1 MADPTV
7 LSDPKSRISEGVL
20 PAISGYE
27 LLREKGRGP
36 KAVVYKARRVFEND
50 TVAVKL
56 FHRGVCDRTLAAKL
70 EAGIQKTADL
80 AHPGLIRALGFGSDN
95 GHSFLV
101 MEYASGESLSNFLFR
116 QQQFP
121 PAKALSVILHFAR
134 TLKFCADKNFF
145 HGRLHPGR
153 VILGRNTARIA
164 GVGMG
169 ERPEHAA
176 WSVQHSHF
184 FEPLVYTA
192 PEAMP
197 TKTYPENNIA
207 AVDIYSL
214 GAILFHVLTCTVPF
228 KGSDE
233 ASLEAE
239 RRNMKGA
246 LEWPGDSRSAYVPEI
261 VALIETMLS
270 ADPAKRPTYDSL
282 IQSLSKLQA
291 DAQKSNADSWHPS
304 ESVAPIAASSHGGLN
319 AIFAD
324 PGKMTGAPTQI
335 GKTAKTNGAAASSAA
350 PLATTVLQPDSKRAD
365 PSRPSRRTPIVVP
378 KRSGWDVFFSTLLI
392 CMTATVFLCVAY
404 VTAQPYLPEKYQFF
418 KKLAAKPSEANAQN
432 GSAGN
437 AATKP
442 GTTDAGAAKVV
453 QEPAVDPT
461 EELIAQ
467 RQLEKIREMLRSGEI
482 KASPGVVKTL
492 RAIAER
498 AGKTSQT
505 AINALIQAGN
515 IEDQLANAKQP
526 DAPPAPAPKVENP
539 APKTETPAPKTEAAK
554 APPVPEKPPENVVPP
569 KPPDTPKALNAFA
582 STVAQSRTQL
592 KYFGYPKAKEFV
604 EQFAVKGDAEQ
615 KRNAADFQTLVNYE
629 EGLYERC
636 RAKLL
641 DQIKK
646 HPKHESP
653 LQLFPRKDD
662 PVGDDI
668 IDFDDKGLH
677 ILVKGGANKGVKIT
691 PWDKFPAGQV
701 LNLLLPLS
709 TQNSLDDQLGIAVFA
724 FNRGLQ
730 VESAGAL
737 GKAEQLPNGKEKAT
751 AIGDLFTKITRALDA
766 P

>member
-1 MADPTV
+1 MAEQATLPHAV
-7 LSDPKSRISEGVL
+7 ARVSDAALPK
-20 PAISGYE
+20 ISGYE

-56 FHRGVCDRTLAAKL
+56 FHRGVCDRTMAAKL
-70 EAGIQKTADL
+70 EAGVQKTAEL
-80 AHPGLIRALGFGSDN
+80 VHPGLIRSLGFGSDN
-95 GHSFLV
+95 GHSFFV

-153 VILGRNTARIA
+153 VILGRNAARIA
-164 GVGMG
+164 GVGMN

-176 WSVQHSHF
+176 WTVQYSHF

-197 TKTYPENNIA
+197 TKTFPENNIA
-207 AVDIYSL
+207 PVDIYSL
-214 GAILFHVLTCTVPF
+214 GAILFHVLTCTPPF

-246 LEWPGDSRSAYVPEI
+246 LEWPGDSRGAYVPEL
-261 VALIETMLS
+261 VALVEKMLD
-270 ADPAKRPTYDSL
+270 AEPAKRPDYDSL
-282 IQSLSKLQA
+282 IASLSKLQA
-291 DAQKSNADSWHPS
+291 DAQKSNADAWHPS
-304 ESVAPIAASSHGGLN
+304 ESVAPIAASSHGNLT
-319 AIFAD
+319 ALFSD
-324 PGKMTGAPTQI
+324 TGKAPATPTQI
-335 GKTAKTNGAAASSAA
+335 GKAEKTSGAASSSSVPMAA
-350 PLATTVLQPDSKRAD
+350 TALHSDSKRAD
-365 PSRPSRRTPIVVP
+365 ASRQSRRTPIVVP
-378 KRSGWDVFFSTLLI
+378 RRSGSDVFFSTLLI
-392 CMTATVFLCVAY
+392 CMTATVFLGVAY
-404 VTAQPYLPEKYQFF
+404 VTAQPYLPEKYQYF
-418 KKLAAKPSEANAQN
+418 KKLLPHAESTAQN
-432 GSAGN
+432 GSATNG
-437 AATKP
+437 ATKP
-442 GTTDAGAAKVV
+442 GTSDTGAAKVPV
-453 QEPAVDPT
+453 EPLVDPT

-467 RQLEKIREMLRSGEI
+467 RQLEKLREMLRSGEI
-482 KASPGVVKTL
+482 KYSPGVVKTL
-492 RAIAER
+492 RAIADR

-505 AINALIQAGN
+505 AINALILAGN
-515 IEDQLANAKQP
+515 VEDQIAPKPP
-526 DAPPAPAPKVENP
+526 DTPPPAAKTDTPAPKVE
-539 APKTETPAPKTEAAK
+539 APAPKTEAAK
-554 APPVPEKPPENVVPP
+554 TPPVPEKPPENVVPP
-569 KPPDTPKALNAFA
+569 KPPETPKAPNAFA
-582 STVAQSRTQL
+582 AAVAQSRTQL
-592 KYFGYPKAKEFV
+592 KYFGYSKAKEFI
-604 EQFAVKGDAEQ
+604 EQFAAKGDAEQ
-615 KRNAADFQTLVNYE
+615 KRDAADFQTLINYE

-677 ILVKGGANKGVKIT
+677 ILVRGGANKGVKIT
-691 PWDKFPAGQV
+691 PWDKFPPAQV
-701 LNLLLPLS
+701 LNLLLPLA

-730 VESAGAL
+730 VEAAGAL
-737 GKAEQLPNGKEKAT
+737 SKAEQLPNGKEKAT